1 MFTLYQMTSTARLL
15 CVMGSGETAP
25 TMVPVHADL
34 MSRVESP
41 PGPAVMLDTAYGFQ
55 ENAAEISA
63 KAIGYF
69 RVNVGHPL
77 EVASLRDSETA
88 EPLAVERVHNQLRD
102 ASYIFAGPGSPSY
115 ALRQWRGSRIPEL
128 ICDHLTN
135 GGCVTFASAAA
146 TSLGRLALP
155 VYEIYKVGEKVHWLE
170 GLDLLA
176 GVGLDF
182 VVIPHY
188 DNSQGGTHDTRYCF
202 MGERRLRLLEEKLP
216 DGLAILGVAEHTA
229 AIFDLDAGTLEV
241 RGRGFVAVRRAG
253 VEHRF
258 EPGPPVELDNLR
270 RGTGAALHRPAD
282 PPENEATRSSSGTAP
297 LLEDADEHR
306 RAFENAL
313 DRSDSDAAVAALL
326 ELDERLA
333 AWATDTLESDELDR
347 GRSILRGML
356 VRLGEASQR
365 GLTDPR
371 QTVRP
376 YVDLLLRLREEARRK
391 GRYADA
397 DMVRTTL
404 TDLGVEV
411 HDSPAGAEWSL
422 TPKA

>member
-1 MFTLYQMTSTARLL
+1 
-15 CVMGSGETAP
+15 
-25 TMVPVHADL
+25 MVPVHADL

-41 PGPAVMLDTAYGFQ
+41 PRPAAMLDTPYGFQ

-77 EVASLRDSETA
+77 EVATLRDAETA
-88 EPLAVERVHNQLRD
+88 EPLAIERVSNQLRD

-115 ALRQWRGSRIPEL
+115 ALHHWRQSQVPDL

-155 VYEIYKVGEKVHWLE
+155 VYEIYKVGEKVHWLD

-176 GVGLDF
+176 AIGLDF

-188 DNSQGGTHDTRYCF
+188 DNNQGGTHDTRYCF
-202 MGERRLRLLEEKLP
+202 MGERRLRLLEEMLP
-216 DGLAILGVAEHTA
+216 EDLAILGVAEHTA

-258 EPGPPVELDNLR
+258 DPGPPVDLGNLR
-270 RGTGAALHRPAD
+270 SGTGAATHRPETAD
-282 PPENEATRSSSGTAP
+282 EPAEGHDQVASDVAPP

-306 RAFENAL
+306 RAFEEAL
-313 DRSDSDAAVAALL
+313 GRADSDAAVAAVL

-347 GRSILRGML
+347 GRSVLRGML

-365 GLTDPR
+365 GLADPR
-371 QTVRP
+371 EAVAP
-376 YVDLLLRLREEARRK
+376 LVDLLLRLREQARK
-391 GRYADA
+391 EGRYVDA
-397 DMVRTTL
+397 DSVRSAL
-404 TDLGVEV
+404 TDLGIEV
-411 HDSPAGAEWSL
+411 HDSPTGVEWSL
-422 TPKA
+422 APGG

>member
-1 MFTLYQMTSTARLL
+1 MTSGARLL
-15 CVMGSGETAP
+15 CIMGSGETAP
-25 TMVPVHADL
+25 TMVAVHADL

-41 PGPAVMLDTAYGFQ
+41 PKPGVMLDTPYGFQ

-63 KAIGYF
+63 KALGYF

-77 EVASLRDSETA
+77 KVASLRDSQTA
-88 EPLAVERVHNQLRD
+88 EPLAVERVLNQLRD

-115 ALRQWRGSRIPEL
+115 ALRQWRGTQVPEL
-128 ICDHLTN
+128 ISEHLTN
-135 GGCVTFASAAA
+135 GGCISFASAAA

-155 VYEIYKVGEKVHWLE
+155 VYEIYKVGEQVHWLE

-176 GVGLDF
+176 AVGLDF

-188 DNSQGGTHDTRYCF
+188 DNGQGGTHDTRYCF
-202 MGERRLRLLEEKLP
+202 MGERRLRLLEAMLP
-216 DGLAILGVAEHTA
+216 EGLAILGVAEHTA

-253 VEHRF
+253 EEHHF
-258 EPGPPVELDNLR
+258 EPGPPVDLENLR
-270 RGTGAALHRPAD
+270 QGTGAASHRPTTATE
-282 PPENEATRSSSGTAP
+282 PPKSDSRNSSNGASP

-333 AWATDTLESDELDR
+333 GWATDTLESDELDR

-365 GLTDPR
+365 GLTDPEE
-371 QTVRP
+371 TVAP
-376 YVDLLLRLREEARRK
+376 YVDLLLRLREEARRE

-404 TDLGVEV
+404 VDLGVEV
-411 HDSPAGAEWSL
+411 RDSPAGSEWSL
-422 TPKA
+422 THKS

>member
-1 MFTLYQMTSTARLL
+1 
-15 CVMGSGETAP
+15 MGSGETAP

-41 PGPAVMLDTAYGFQ
+41 PASAVMLDTPYGFQ

-63 KAIGYF
+63 KAVGYF
-69 RVNVGHPL
+69 SVNVGHPL

-128 ICDHLTN
+128 ICDHLTH
-135 GGCVTFASAAA
+135 GGCITFASAAA

-170 GLDLLA
+170 GLDLIA

-241 RGRGFVAVRRAG
+241 RGRGFVAVC
-253 VEHRF
+253 
-258 EPGPPVELDNLR
+258 
-270 RGTGAALHRPAD
+270 
-282 PPENEATRSSSGTAP
+282 
-297 LLEDADEHR
+297 LLYT
-306 RAFENAL
+306 
-313 DRSDSDAAVAALL
+313 SPS
-326 ELDERLA
+326 
-333 AWATDTLESDELDR
+333 
-347 GRSILRGML
+347 
-356 VRLGEASQR
+356 
-365 GLTDPR
+365 PR
-371 QTVRP
+371 
-376 YVDLLLRLREEARRK
+376 D
-391 GRYADA
+391 
-397 DMVRTTL
+397 
-404 TDLGVEV
+404 
-411 HDSPAGAEWSL
+411 
-422 TPKA
+422 

>member
-1 MFTLYQMTSTARLL
+1 
-15 CVMGSGETAP
+15 MGSGETAP

-41 PGPAVMLDTAYGFQ
+41 PGKAVMLDTPYGFQ

-69 RVNVGHPL
+69 RINVGHPL

-88 EPLAVERVHNQLRD
+88 EPLAIERVHNQLRD
-102 ASYIFAGPGSPSY
+102 ATYIFAGPGSPSY

-128 ICDHLTN
+128 ICDRLT
-135 GGCVTFASAAA
+135 GRGCITFASAAA

-182 VVIPHY
+182 AVIPHY
-188 DNSQGGTHDTRYCF
+188 DNGQGGTHDTRYCF
-202 MGERRLRLLEEKLP
+202 MGERRLRLLEEQLP
-216 DGLAILGVAEHTA
+216 GGLAILGVAEHTA

-241 RGRGFVAVRRAG
+241 RGRGFVAVRRDG
-253 VEHRF
+253 LEHRF
-258 EPGPPVELDNLR
+258 EPGPPVELENLQS
-270 RGTGAALHRPAD
+270 GAGAAMHRPDTAD
-282 PPENEATRSSSGTAP
+282 PGEQAGPGSPPVAAP
-297 LLEDADEHR
+297 LLEDADEQR
-306 RAFENAL
+306 RIFEEAL
-313 DRSDSDAAVAALL
+313 DRLDSDAAVTALL

-347 GRSILRGML
+347 GRSVLRGMV
-356 VRLGEASQR
+356 VRLGEISQT
-365 GLTDPR
+365 GLSDPR
-371 QTVRP
+371 RTVGP
-376 YVDLLLRLREEARRK
+376 YVDLLLRLREEARRER
-391 GRYADA
+391 RYADA

-404 TDLGVEV
+404 TGLGVEV
-411 HDSPAGAEWSL
+411 HDSPAGPAWTL
-422 TPKA
+422 TPEG

>member
-1 MFTLYQMTSTARLL
+1 MTSTARLL
-15 CVMGSGETAP
+15 CIMGSGETAP
-25 TMVPVHADL
+25 TMLAVHADL

-41 PGPAVMLDTAYGFQ
+41 PGLAVMLDTPYGFQ

-63 KAIGYF
+63 KAVGYF

-115 ALRQWRGSRIPEL
+115 ALRHWAGSRIPEL
-128 ICDHLTN
+128 ISDHLTN
-135 GGCVTFASAAA
+135 GGCITFASAAA

-176 GVGLDF
+176 RVGLDF

-229 AIFDLDAGTLEV
+229 AIFDLGAGTLEV
-241 RGRGFVAVRRAG
+241 RGRGFIAVRRAG

-258 EPGPPVELDNLR
+258 EPGPPVVVANLHQ
-270 RGTGAALHRPAD
+270 GTGAALHRPAAAND
-282 PPENEATRSSSGTAP
+282 HSENDATRSSSGTSP
-297 LLEDADEHR
+297 LLEDVDEHR
-306 RAFENAL
+306 RAFEKAL
-313 DRSDSDAAVAALL
+313 DRSDADAAVAALL

-333 AWATDTLESDELDR
+333 GWATDTLESDELDR

-365 GLTDPR
+365 GLTDPK
-371 QTVRP
+371 QTVAP
-376 YVDLLLRLREEARRK
+376 YVDLLLRLREEARRE

-397 DMVRTTL
+397 DRVRSTL
-404 TDLGVEV
+404 IDLGVEV

-422 TPKA
+422 TPR